1 MKIRNMQRF
10 FSTFAFEL
18 RLRSLVNRASDSG
31 SEGRA
36 FESHRGH
43 RKILDKLLVI
53 KDFLFIYILGHPS
66 ICPYSA
72 RPISVVAI
80 HIRQISHHRNCRS
93 CQYMSLYLGRKGIWF
108 G

>member
-1 MKIRNMQRF
+1 MPGF
-10 FSTFAFEL
+10 FILLSPHL
-18 RLRSLVNRASDSG
+18 RPGSLVNRASDSG

-53 KDFLFIYILGHPS
+53 KDFLFIYLLGHPS
-66 ICPYSA
+66 VCPYSS

-93 CQYMSLYLGRKGIWF
+93 CQYMSLYLGRKGIWS